1 MGLLLIVTTVYC
13 NTVHLFEYS
22 WTLSGVPKCLNYYEI
37 FIVYTQFTN
46 VVSGRILQLGGP
58 HARIRD
64 LWCRNNST
72 KKIVYSEF
80 QDLHFSPNI
89 TSSWDSAVWLDVAGI
104 LVWFPAGSLLQSV
117 QTGCGANPASYPV
130 GTGNSFAREKWLR
143 CRVTIHTHLARRLT
157 LRRLMSY
164 IYGAPILDVSRSHTT
179 TQHSR

>member
-1 MGLLLIVTTVYC
+1 MNVQRLYGKGHHPLLWVGLRDALGHITR
-13 NTVHLFEYS
+13 
-22 WTLSGVPKCLNYYEI
+22 GVPKCLNYYEI

-104 LVWFPAGSLLQSV
+104 LV
-117 QTGCGANPASYPV
+117 
-130 GTGNSFAREKWLR
+130 
-143 CRVTIHTHLARRLT
+143 
-157 LRRLMSY
+157 
-164 IYGAPILDVSRSHTT
+164 
-179 TQHSR
+179 